1 MALLSEKYIV
11 YEDNHLIVA
20 NKRPG
25 ELVQGDITGDE
36 PLLEKVRQY
45 IKETYKKP
53 GNVYCGLVHRLDRP
67 TSGLVVFAKTSKA
80 LTRLNALFHDRE
92 VEKTYYA
99 ITKIAL
105 QPAQGKLTHYLKKNS
120 AKNKSF
126 VSHPEIKGAR
136 EARLNYRQIGSSKS
150 FYLYEV
156 ELLTGRHHQI
166 RAQFAA
172 AGAPLKGDL
181 KYGFPRSNSDGSI
194 SLHAGKMVLVHPV
207 SKEKLTFK
215 AAYPGSDAIWKQFN
229 YS

>member
-1 MALLSEKYIV
+1 MAPLNKERLV
-11 YEDNHLIVA
+11 YEDNHLLVA
-20 NKRPG
+20 CKLPG
-25 ELVQGDITGDE
+25 ELVQGDITGDV
-36 PLLEKVRQY
+36 PLLEKVRHY
-45 IKETYKKP
+45 IKVTYNKP

-80 LTRLNALFHDRE
+80 LARLNAIFQNRE

-99 ITKIAL
+99 VTKKAM

-126 VSHPEIKGAR
+126 VGKAETKGAKKA
-136 EARLNYRQIGSSKS
+136 ELTYRLISTSQNY
-150 FYLYEV
+150 FLYEV
-156 ELLTGRHHQI
+156 GLLTGRHHQI

-194 SLHAGKMVLVHPV
+194 SLHAGKMNLLHPV
-207 SKEKLTFK
+207 TKEKLTFK
-215 AAYPGSDAIWKQFN
+215 VLYPGADEIWHHLKT
-229 YS
+229 